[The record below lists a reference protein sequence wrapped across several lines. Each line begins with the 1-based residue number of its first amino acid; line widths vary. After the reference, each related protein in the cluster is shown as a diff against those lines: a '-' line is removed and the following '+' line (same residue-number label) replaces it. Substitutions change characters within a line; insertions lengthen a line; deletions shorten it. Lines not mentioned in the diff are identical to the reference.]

1 MSKVEVIQETGLTE
15 EDHIQISTL
24 LDRSFK
30 TDFKGRSYFLQPHHF
45 RVVWRDGQILG
56 HAGLILRRVLLDDQ
70 EIEILGLCDVAVS
83 PDVRKTGIASALVE
97 RAIEIA
103 RDLPVQFFAL
113 FGTENL
119 YKTAGFEP
127 VNNQIIWFDMEDGP
141 SREIRRGGKQD
152 LMVLELGMTKW
163 NSQGALDLLGFKF

>member
-1 MSKVEVIQETGLTE
+1 
-15 EDHIQISTL
+15 
-24 LDRSFK
+24 
-30 TDFKGRSYFLQPHHF
+30 
-45 RVVWRDGQILG
+45 
-56 HAGLILRRVLLDDQ
+56 LLDDQ

>member
-1 MSKVEVIQETGLTE
+1 MSKIEVIQETNLTE
-15 EDHIQISTL
+15 QDHIQISTL
-24 LDRSFK
+24 LDMSFD

-45 RVVWRDGQILG
+45 RVVWREGQILG
-56 HAGLILRRVLLDDQ
+56 HAGLILRRVLLDGQ

-97 RAIEIA
+97 RSIEVA

-119 YKTAGFEP
+119 YKKAGFEP
-127 VNNQIIWFDMEDGP
+127 MDNEIIWFDMEDGP
-141 SREIRRGGKQD
+141 SREVRRGGKGD

-163 NSQGALDLLGFKF
+163 NSQGTLDLLGFKF